1 MSERAIWLRREG
13 DRVVVSV
20 EHKEMWIDVISES
33 AGGPF
38 SHIVEPAGIE
48 KCINEPRRTPVP
60 RDL

>member
-13 DRVVVSV
+13 NRVIVSV
-20 EHKEMWIDVISES
+20 EDREMWVDVISEVLDS
-33 AGGPF
+33 PF

-48 KCINEPRRTPVP
+48 RCIKESPPVP